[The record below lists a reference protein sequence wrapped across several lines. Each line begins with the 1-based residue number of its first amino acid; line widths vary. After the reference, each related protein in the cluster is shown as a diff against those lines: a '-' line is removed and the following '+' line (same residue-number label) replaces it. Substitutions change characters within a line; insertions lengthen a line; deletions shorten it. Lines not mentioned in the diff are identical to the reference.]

1 MSKYH
6 LSMILSESNLFKL
19 IPMYVSLENTCSDFK
34 LFILCMNDSVYHI
47 LKKIGFKNII
57 LVQLKELEENNHYL
71 VLAKS
76 NRSFHEYC
84 WTLKP
89 IFLNYVINKYN
100 NAKYYAHVDAD
111 LFFFSDLEYIF
122 NENLE
127 ASIFLTDHRNSE
139 EFKVYYELSGLYNT
153 GFVGFKNNN
162 EGKAAVSLWGKR
174 CLKKC
179 TIDYDIVNKT
189 FGDQRYVEDWPKV
202 FKNVHIVNSIGANA
216 ALWNIK
222 NYKVSKKDSVVY
234 LDDSPLIFYHFS
246 GVMLLG
252 TKEFEL
258 CPYYH
263 IDDENLINYI
273 YDPYVRWLA
282 QSIENVIREFPWFN
296 AGFIDKSYIES
307 LNNYKIKK

>member
-19 IPMYVSLENTCSDFK
+19 IPMYVSLENCCSDFK

-47 LKKIGFKNII
+47 LNKIGFKNII
-57 LVQLKELEENNHYL
+57 LVQLKDIEENNDDL
-71 VLAKS
+71 IIAKS
-76 NRSFHEYC
+76 NRIFHEYC

-89 IFLNYVINKYN
+89 IFLYYVINKYD

-111 LFFFSDLEYIF
+111 LFFFSDIDYIF
-122 NENLE
+122 NENPD

-139 EFKVYYELSGLYNT
+139 EFKFYYELSGLYNT

-162 EGKAAVSLWGKR
+162 EAKAAVILWGER

-179 TIDYDIVNKT
+179 TIEYDIVNKT
-189 FGDQRYVEDWPKV
+189 FGDQRYVEEWPNI
-202 FKNVHIVNSIGANA
+202 FRNVHIVNSIGANA

-222 NYKVSKKDSVVY
+222 NYKVSKKNNIVY
-234 LDDSPLIFYHFS
+234 LDESPLLFYHFS
-246 GVMLLG
+246 GVIILG
-252 TKEFEL
+252 TREFDL

-263 IDDENLINYI
+263 IEDENLINYI
-273 YDPYVRWLA
+273 YDPYVRWLS
-282 QSIENVIREFPWFN
+282 QSIENVNKEFPWFN
-296 AGFIDKSYIES
+296 QEFIDKTNSVN
-307 LNNYKIKK
+307 LNNYKI